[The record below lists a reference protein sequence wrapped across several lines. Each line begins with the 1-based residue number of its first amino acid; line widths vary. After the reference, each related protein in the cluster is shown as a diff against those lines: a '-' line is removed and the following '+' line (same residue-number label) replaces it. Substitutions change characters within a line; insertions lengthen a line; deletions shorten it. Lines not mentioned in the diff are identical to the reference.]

1 LSSSKRTLGFSVAF
15 GAVFSTCSVSMSER
29 NRLLGYLVFQNLGS
43 LWGMRLRS
51 ENSRLNS
58 GGASSPSTFLLTT
71 RRKKYDR

>member
-1 LSSSKRTLGFSVAF
+1 
-15 GAVFSTCSVSMSER
+15 
-29 NRLLGYLVFQNLGS
+29 